1 MAIGISEEVFWTLTP
16 RKLKIYGEAHEK
28 KLKEQDRQLWTLGAY
43 FTNACTVAI
52 DHTFGKGRSDY
63 LEKPFSEREDDEYID
78 ASDWSE
84 EEKEEYRM
92 KLFGY
97 LGELQETHEKAEK
110 VKVGS

>member
-1 MAIGISEEVFWTLTP
+1 MTTL
-16 RKLKIYGEAHEK
+16 KSL
-28 KLKEQDRQLWTLGAY
+28 
-43 FTNACTVAI
+43 
-52 DHTFGKGRSDY
+52 
-63 LEKPFSEREDDEYID
+63 SEREDDEYID